1 MINKHKGGSIISDIK
16 NIQNELAY
24 TTDDTY
30 LFNYKNKKQELDKLL
45 YKLSK
50 YEKACKTRKQKKKN
64 QKIEEK
70 KNSIKKK
77 INLVEKKKLSLK
89 KKQDSIKK
97 KEDLIKNEI
106 DIIKNKKKSIKK
118 TEQKKHKE
126 HKKAHK
132 KEHKKAHKNEH
143 KKEHNK
149 EHKKEH
155 NKEHKEEKKM
165 KGGDLISEIPNL
177 LFVPI
182 LGPILYEK
190 NKIELEN
197 NPHLIEDLLL
207 FIINNLINIIEL
219 ASIIYIYLN
228 RDNLTT
234 EDIFVVC
241 VILGIRILSSVFIY
255 KKKEQQNESYNK
267 NLHKFLILL
276 VTGLPLL
283 ILLFNIECFEL
294 LDNMILTFIIT
305 ILCLPY
311 FRLLYN
317 HLNKNNYIS
326 SNGFW
331 INIIEKIICGLI
343 IYIIIKNEYDLN
355 SIFDF
360 IKNIHTVEDINKPN
374 IVDTNIVDTNIVDT
388 NIVDTNNTDNKIS
401 VAYKEQFENIE
412 EMEKSSENVLL
423 NNFNNLFK
431 KKYI

>member
-50 YEKACKTRKQKKKN
+50 YEKACKKRKQKKKN
-64 QKIEEK
+64 KKIEEK

-97 KEDLIKNEI
+97 KEDLIKKEI
-106 DIIKNKKKSIKK
+106 NIIKNKQKSSKK
-118 TEQKKHKE
+118 
-126 HKKAHK
+126 
-132 KEHKKAHKNEH
+132 KN
-143 KKEHNK
+143 N
-149 EHKKEH
+149 
-155 NKEHKEEKKM
+155 KEEKIEKNKM
-165 KGGDLISEIPNL
+165 EKNKEEKIEKNKMEKNKEEKMEKNKEEKIKINKDKMEGGDIISEIPNL
-177 LFVPI
+177 LFVPVI
-182 LGPILYEK
+182 GPILYEK

-197 NPHLIEDLLL
+197 NPNLIEDLLL
-207 FIINNLINIIEL
+207 FVINNFINIIEL

-228 RDNLTT
+228 RDNLNT
-234 EDIFVVC
+234 EDLFVVGI
-241 VILGIRILSSVFIY
+241 ILGIRILSSIFIY
-255 KKKEQQNESYNK
+255 KKKENHNESYNK
-267 NLHKFLILL
+267 NINKFLILL
-276 VTGLPLL
+276 VTGIPLL
-283 ILLFNIECFEL
+283 ILLFNVERFEL
-294 LDNMILTFIIT
+294 IDNMILTFIIT

-317 HLNKNNYIS
+317 HLNKNNYTS

-360 IKNIHTVEDINKPN
+360 IKNINTNENKNDIIDKNSVMYEEKSE
-374 IVDTNIVDTNIVDT
+374 
-388 NIVDTNNTDNKIS
+388 NT
-401 VAYKEQFENIE
+401 ENTE

>member
-1 MINKHKGGSIISDIK
+1 M
-16 NIQNELAY
+16 
-24 TTDDTY
+24 
-30 LFNYKNKKQELDKLL
+30 
-45 YKLSK
+45 
-50 YEKACKTRKQKKKN
+50 
-64 QKIEEK
+64 
-70 KNSIKKK
+70 KKK
-77 INLVEKKKLSLK
+77 IE
-89 KKQDSIKK
+89 
-97 KEDLIKNEI
+97 
-106 DIIKNKKKSIKK
+106 K
-118 TEQKKHKE
+118 TELL
-126 HKKAHK
+126 
-132 KEHKKAHKNEH
+132 
-143 KKEHNK
+143 KKEHNN
-149 EHKKEH
+149 EQKK
-155 NKEHKEEKKM
+155 KEHKEEKKM

-283 ILLFNIECFEL
+283 ILLFNIESFEL

>member
-1 MINKHKGGSIISDIK
+1 MINKYKGGSIISDIK

-50 YEKACKTRKQKKKN
+50 YEKACKKRKKKKKN
-64 QKIEEK
+64 KKLEEK

-97 KEDLIKNEI
+97 KEDLIKKEI
-106 DIIKNKKKSIKK
+106 DTIKNKKKSTKK
-118 TEQKKHKE
+118 KKKE
-126 HKKAHK
+126 HKETEKKEHKDTEKKEHKETEKKEHKETEK
-132 KEHKKAHKNEH
+132 KEHKKETEKKKHKETE
-143 KKEHNK
+143 KKEH
-149 EHKKEH
+149 
-155 NKEHKEEKKM
+155 KM

-182 LGPILYEK
+182 IGPILYEK

-197 NPHLIEDLLL
+197 NPNLIEDLLL
-207 FIINNLINIIEL
+207 FIVNNLINIIEL

-234 EDIFVVC
+234 EDVFVVGI
-241 VILGIRILSSVFIY
+241 ILGLRILSSIFVY
-255 KKKEQQNESYNK
+255 KKKEKQNESYNK
-267 NLHKFLILL
+267 NLHNFLILFI
-276 VTGLPLL
+276 TGLPLL
-283 ILLFNIECFEL
+283 IMLFNVERFEL
-294 LDNMILTFIIT
+294 LDNMILTFIII

-317 HLNKNNYIS
+317 HLNKNNYTS

-360 IKNIHTVEDINKPN
+360 IKNINTNENKNDIIDKNSVMYEEKSE
-374 IVDTNIVDTNIVDT
+374 
-388 NIVDTNNTDNKIS
+388 NT
-401 VAYKEQFENIE
+401 E